1 MVASGRY
8 RPLMARR
15 EQTRTFCAAPPT
27 ALPRRDGGVS
37 TFGWHRSARRSS
49 RSSQADQARGEG
61 RLAVVRGWYG
71 RTASSN
77 ERIGGGGGNR
87 TRMQTFTKLYHA
99 VRTGGRGLMIAVLSS
114 SHCAPGR
121 SLAGLTLT
129 DAPPRHGLERSSVPP
144 SVEQSPSLRPRVRAR
159 GRQLLTLRLR
169 SVGSSSGWRD
179 ETSTS

>member
-1 MVASGRY
+1 ASAFRELPAVVASGRY

-15 EQTRTFCAAPPT
+15 KQTRTFCAAAPT

-49 RSSQADQARGEG
+49 RSGQADQARGEG
-61 RLAVVRGWYG
+61 GLAVVRGWYG

-99 VRTGGRGLMIAVLSS
+99 VRTGGRGLMIAVLFIIL
-114 SHCAPGR
+114 ALLGARWPG
-121 SLAGLTLT
+121 
-129 DAPPRHGLERSSVPP
+129 
-144 SVEQSPSLRPRVRAR
+144 
-159 GRQLLTLRLR
+159 
-169 SVGSSSGWRD
+169 
-179 ETSTS
+179 